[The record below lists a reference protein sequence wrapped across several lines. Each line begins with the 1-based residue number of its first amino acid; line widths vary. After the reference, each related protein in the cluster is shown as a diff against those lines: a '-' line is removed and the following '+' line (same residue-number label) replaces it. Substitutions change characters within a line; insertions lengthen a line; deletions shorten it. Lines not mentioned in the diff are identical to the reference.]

1 MSWSDV
7 DIELLVHACQARSPT
22 TTSGFPVWLWSDF
35 LQMPPHLEAVR
46 RVLHL
51 KAPPPR
57 FEIVELNMTNVRRY
71 VSDLP
76 AAAEAIAAQSP
87 AAMSDAVR
95 AALLAQHG
103 GLWVD
108 TDILVAHELS
118 AWLLPV
124 LESHDIASY
133 AVNKGQKDHHVF
145 SSNLVAARRCRPL
158 WLLTWE
164 VVKASM
170 QRPCENA
177 ARSMACCSSPAPA
190 SPTDNPALRQRCRVP
205 WASLGE
211 AVSHPIARALSSRGT
226 LRMFLWSELE
236 GFAPSCMPATM
247 AFNVYTQRLGHC
259 SAARDAAT
267 ILWNYSLPAARAFEP
282 LPFNGSACCRHV
294 GPALEC
300 LRVRKGRGGVLT
312 ASNPTFFRRHACA
325 RPALPTQCP
334 CAGSRAPRS
343 APFIAL
349 GVAFLI
355 LP

>member
-1 MSWSDV
+1 MVDVSTGGFNMSWSDV

-118 AWLLPV
+118 VPFLSRTTSHLTPSTKAKRITTYSRRILLPQG
-124 LESHDIASY
+124 DA
-133 AVNKGQKDHHVF
+133 G
-145 SSNLVAARRCRPL
+145 RCG
-158 WLLTWE
+158 
-164 VVKASM
+164 
-170 QRPCENA
+170 
-177 ARSMACCSSPAPA
+177 CSP
-190 SPTDNPALRQRCRVP
+190 
-205 WASLGE
+205 G
-211 AVSHPIARALSSRGT
+211 
-226 LRMFLWSELE
+226 
-236 GFAPSCMPATM
+236 
-247 AFNVYTQRLGHC
+247 
-259 SAARDAAT
+259 
-267 ILWNYSLPAARAFEP
+267 
-282 LPFNGSACCRHV
+282 
-294 GPALEC
+294 
-300 LRVRKGRGGVLT
+300 K
-312 ASNPTFFRRHACA
+312 
-325 RPALPTQCP
+325 
-334 CAGSRAPRS
+334 
-343 APFIAL
+343 
-349 GVAFLI
+349 
-355 LP
+355 